1 MVWPDPSGDSA
12 SGGGGDGE
20 DSAVRRLR
28 EENETLQARLGA
40 LVSAQLRAAE
50 AGTGTESQL
59 TELRD
64 EVAALKGALAQAQA
78 EAQRQVSRTIVA
90 RDPSAFRSSP
100 RVVWSGGRGC
110 RRWAGCRRCCQP
122 WCSLRV
128 GEECAA
134 AEPQR
139 CGAGGACL
147 LDQRRGPI
155 HRRCRRPARRAQRR
169 LCEPRPPPSP
179 PRSAA
184 SQQRLF
190 SAASQCPAACLQASH
205 GCAVWYRWRESF
217 ACPAV
222 LSRAPSW
229 SRSCRQAASSV

>member
-12 SGGGGDGE
+12 SGGDGDGE

-64 EVAALKGALAQAQA
+64 EVAALKGALAQAEA

-90 RDPSAFRSSP
+90 RDPSALRSSS
-100 RVVWSGGRGC
+100 RVVRSGGRACQRRAGRC
-110 RRWAGCRRCCQP
+110 RQP

-128 GEECAA
+128 GEECAG
-134 AEPQR
+134 AER

-155 HRRCRRPARRAQRR
+155 HRRCRRPARRAQRG
-169 LCEPRPPPSP
+169 LCESRPPPRLP
-179 PRSAA
+179 ARPLRSVSSRQLLRPSGRIA
-184 SQQRLF
+184 SMHLTG
-190 SAASQCPAACLQASH
+190 AP
-205 GCAVWYRWRESF
+205 WYRWRGSF
-217 ACPAV
+217 ACRAV
-222 LSRAPSW
+222 LSRALSW